1 MTTFSRRTLLTSSLL
16 LALATGCSVEDSKSS
31 GSGATPPPKTN
42 GSKTDDPASPPK
54 VVAPAEKLAGE
65 VLADGSSTVFP
76 ITQAVAEEFMKVHK
90 DVKVSV
96 GIAGTGGGFKRFVAG
111 ETDINDSSRAISAKE
126 IEACKKNG
134 IEYLELKVAIDGL
147 SVVVNPKNDWCKA
160 LTVAQLKK
168 LWNTGSKLKKWNE
181 LDPAW
186 PDAEIR
192 LYGPGSDSG
201 TFDYFTEAINGKAKE
216 CRSDYT
222 PSEDDNVLVQGVN
235 GDKNSL
241 GYFGYAYYADNQDK
255 VKLVAIADG
264 DDASQAVLPTD
275 ETILSGTYKPLSRPL
290 FIHINLKSL
299 AKPQVAEFV
308 KYYIAQGQDYV
319 KDVHYI
325 QLPENDLKESQ
336 QRLTEALSA
345 K

>member
-1 MTTFSRRTLLTSSLL
+1 MTSVLRRTFLTSSLWAI
-16 LALATGCSVEDSKSS
+16 LAVGCSVQESTPTKT
-31 GSGATPPPKTN
+31 GGGATPPVDVGNVKDGTE
-42 GSKTDDPASPPK
+42 TPAPSA
-54 VVAPAEKLAGE
+54 VKLSGE

-76 ITQAVAEEFMKVHK
+76 ITQAVAEEFMKVHQ

-111 ETDINDSSRAISAKE
+111 ETDINDSSRAISEKE
-126 IEACKKNG
+126 IDACKKNG
-134 IEYLELKVAIDGL
+134 IEYLELKIAIDGL
-147 SVVVNPKNDWCKA
+147 SVVVNTKNDWCKA
-160 LTVAQLKK
+160 MTVAQLKK
-168 LWNTGSKLKKWNE
+168 LWNKGSTVKKWNE
-181 LDPAW
+181 LDPTW

-192 LYGPGSDSG
+192 LYGAGPDSG

-216 CRSDYT
+216 SRSDYT

-255 VKLVAIADG
+255 VKLVAIAHG

-275 ETILSGTYKPLSRPL
+275 ETILSGAYKPLSRPL

-299 AKPQVAEFV
+299 KKPQVAEFV
-308 KYYIAQGQDYV
+308 KYYIAKGQDYV
-319 KDVHYI
+319 KEVHYI